1 MKGDYTDKGELQIDG
16 TSSRGGPLNL
26 AEVYVE
32 PLNASFAADSLQI
45 IKEKDPK
52 SFFFNIII
60 SRLMLR
66 IYSQWLADN
75 FIINGVVRPE
85 GNNIYILRSG
95 IDWPISLIL
104 EGSSRTSI
112 TAWAQSLGLYNYI
125 CGYMDFN
132 SNTFR
137 NDIMYNVIDVI
148 APHYLKLK
156 HRKELSGAQ

>member
-1 MKGDYTDKGELQIDG
+1 
-16 TSSRGGPLNL
+16 
-26 AEVYVE
+26 
-32 PLNASFAADSLQI
+32 
-45 IKEKDPK
+45 
-52 SFFFNIII
+52 
-60 SRLMLR
+60 MLR